1 MKFRIVFI
9 TVTFYIFNSCIS
21 VPKETVQL
29 STVIGTNIK
38 VLENSHTTMVG
49 LFYTEIINNIN
60 DFIEEVY
67 APFIINYVLKK
78 ELDNYKKNI
87 SPSIFETIYTAASDD
102 ISKTAASKVL
112 TDMSDF
118 LNAAQRKIE
127 NKRNELLIPVKKQRD
142 SIILNI
148 KISYGNTMQANSSV
162 TNYLQSISNLKE
174 SQQEV
179 LSVIGLKGK
188 AEELNKSLLKVSE
201 LTKTLLAK
209 GKEID
214 LKSDEAFQKMKTLT
228 NTMKSITNKK

>member
-21 VPKETVQL
+21 VPKQTVQL
-29 STVIGTNIK
+29 SSVIGTDLK

-60 DFIEEVY
+60 GFIEDVY

-78 ELDNYKKNI
+78 ELDSYHN
-87 SPSIFETIYTAASDD
+87 SQPSIFEAIEDAATKGGKANTEKAYND
-102 ISKTAASKVL
+102 T
-112 TDMSDF
+112 SDF
-118 LNAAQRKIE
+118 LKAARTQIE
-127 NKRNELLIPVKKQRD
+127 KKRNELLVPIQKQRD

-148 KISYGNTMQANSSV
+148 KISYGNTILASSSV
-162 TNYLQSISNLKE
+162 TSYLQSISSLKE
-174 SQQEV
+174 SQNEV

-188 AEELNKSLLKVSE
+188 TEELTNTLLKMSDVAKSLL
-201 LTKTLLAK
+201 TK

-214 LKSDEAFQKMKTLT
+214 IKSDDAYNKMKTLT
-228 NTMKSITNKK
+228 DEIKSIIHK

>member
-21 VPKETVQL
+21 VPKQTVQL
-29 STVIGTNIK
+29 SSVIGTDLK

-60 DFIEEVY
+60 GFIEDVY

-78 ELDNYKKNI
+78 ELDSYHN
-87 SPSIFETIYTAASDD
+87 SQPSIFEAIEDAAT
-102 ISKTAASKVL
+102 KGGKANTEKAYN
-112 TDMSDF
+112 DMSDF
-118 LNAAQRKIE
+118 LKAARTQIE
-127 NKRNELLIPVKKQRD
+127 KKRNELLVPIQKQRD

-148 KISYGNTMQANSSV
+148 KISYGNTILASSSV
-162 TNYLQSISNLKE
+162 TSYLQSISSLKE
-174 SQQEV
+174 SQNEV

-188 AEELNKSLLKVSE
+188 TEELTNTLLKMSDVAKSLL
-201 LTKTLLAK
+201 TK

-214 LKSDEAFQKMKTLT
+214 IKSDDAYNKMKTLT
-228 NTMKSITNKK
+228 DEIKSIIHK